1 MVSRLVL
8 GCGTVGHAV
17 LDSLTERGDDL
28 RVLDPDEE
36 RVETLRNEKIPAEH
50 ADVTDPVAVA
60 GTRRPDVVFVAGDDA
75 GQNLAAV
82 RTATEAYPD
91 AYLVAY
97 AGENA
102 TREQRESV
110 AELAD
115 RSVSAGAAML
125 AFVDEVV
132 AAGDRDRA
140 RQLRRVVESVDG
152 TLGVFTHDN
161 PDPDAIASA
170 VALVRIA
177 ESIGVNAEVCYY
189 GEITHQENRAF
200 VNLLEFD
207 LRRLEPGEEPDYA
220 GVALVDHSRP
230 GVNDQL
236 PPDTA
241 VDVVI
246 DHHPPKVPVEARFV
260 DLREDAGATSTLLAD
275 YLPWFDVDV
284 SDAVATGLLYG
295 IRVDT
300 KDFSREISEADFE
313 AAAQLLPDADTSVL
327 SRVESPS
334 MSADTLDTIA
344 RAIRNRQMR
353 GSVLSSCVGA
363 LADRDALAQS
373 ADRLLTL
380 EGVSVT
386 LVYGFNDGTVYL
398 SARARGNDVDL
409 GSALRE
415 AFDGMGSAGG
425 HADMAGA
432 QIPLGLFGEMEREA
446 ETELTG
452 MVQNV
457 VSNRFFE
464 TMREPPE
471 TVEE

>member
-17 LDSLTERGDDL
+17 LDALADGGDDL
-28 RVLDPDEE
+28 RVLDPDED
-36 RVETLRNEKIPAEH
+36 RVETLRNEKIPAEQ

-60 GTRRPDVVFVAGDDA
+60 GTRQPDVVFVAGDDSA
-75 GQNLAAV
+75 QNATAV
-82 RTATEAYPD
+82 RAATEAYPD
-91 AYLVAY
+91 AYLVAF
-97 AGENA
+97 AGEAA

-110 AELAD
+110 AALAD
-115 RSVSAGAAML
+115 RSVSAGEAILASVDDVVGSGAM
-125 AFVDEVV
+125 E
-132 AAGDRDRA
+132 RA

-177 ESIGVNAEVCYY
+177 ESVGVDAEACYF
-189 GEITHQENRAF
+189 GDISHQENRAL

-207 LRRLEPGEEPDYA
+207 LRQLEPDEERDHA

-236 PPDTA
+236 PEGTD

-284 SDAVATGLLYG
+284 TEGVATGLLYG

-300 KDFSREISEADFE
+300 RDFTREISEADFE
-313 AAAQLLPDADTSVL
+313 AAARLLPDADTGVL

-344 RAIRNRQMR
+344 RAIRNRETR

-386 LVYGFNDGTVYL
+386 LVYGFKEGTVYL
-398 SARARGNDVDL
+398 SARARGDDVDL
-409 GSALRE
+409 GSALRD

-432 QIPLGLFGEMEREA
+432 QIPLGLFGEMEQEA
-446 ETELTG
+446 EIELTE

-464 TMREPPE
+464 TMRAPPE